1 MATLGERI
9 KQLRLEHELTQEEF
23 GKLFGVTKY
32 SVSLYESNKSSPSDE
47 IKKKIAEHFN
57 VSLDWLMGRTDV
69 RNAFIPDEYAKKH
82 KVTKKDL
89 LQYED
94 FIQHAGAFF
103 MNDEVAEEDKEKLFK
118 DISELFWKAKEI
130 NKEKYGKKKKER
142 KAK

>member
-57 VSLDWLMGRTDV
+57 VSLDWLMGRTFGT
-69 RNAFIPDEYAKKH
+69 NSI
-82 KVTKKDL
+82 
-89 LQYED
+89 
-94 FIQHAGAFF
+94 
-103 MNDEVAEEDKEKLFK
+103 
-118 DISELFWKAKEI
+118 
-130 NKEKYGKKKKER
+130 R
-142 KAK
+142 KILSNR